1 MLTKKQSQK
10 KINGGVITM
19 EQELAKELKKA
30 VKSLIKK
37 TTGADEGTC
46 LWYDPETKKFII
58 GEFDKNH
65 KNRIW
70 LYDKCAIEVEWDD
83 YLIKS
88 YTWELKLML
97 ENPQN
102 AQYRYP
108 QNIIDKARELV
119 KIKEYVIDNYCD
131 LWSYFTAE
139 DIFLESGAA
148 EFMRKENIKHLI
160 DTYTDESETN
170 DLNLVK
176 IIYDEA
182 IAAYEKAK
190 EV

>member
-1 MLTKKQSQK
+1 
-10 KINGGVITM
+10 M
-19 EQELAKELKKA
+19 EQELAKELKEA

-37 TTGADEGTC
+37 TTGADKGTS

-58 GEFDKNH
+58 GGFDKNH

-83 YLIKS
+83 FLIKS

-139 DIFLESGAA
+139 DIFLKSGAA

>member
-1 MLTKKQSQK
+1 
-10 KINGGVITM
+10 M
-19 EQELAKELKKA
+19 EQELTKELKKA

-37 TTGADEGTC
+37 TTGADEGTS
-46 LWYDPETKKFII
+46 LWYDPVTKKFII

-65 KNRIW
+65 KNRVL

-83 YLIKS
+83 FMVRS
-88 YTWELKLML
+88 CVSELKLML
-97 ENPQN
+97 EDPQS

-131 LWSYFTAE
+131 LWSYFTAD

-176 IIYDEA
+176 TIYDEA

-190 EV
+190 ELKLC